1 MCGARTQLDF
11 LCVSVV
17 AMAWFHASL
26 EIATPPCSRNGNQL
40 LSSGREAISFDS
52 CCIPIDKDS
61 LLICLYGPFRL
72 VLSPWGELASLSRFA
87 SLFRSWSPLI
97 LSGNSRCWYGCMF
110 RFLDRYCL

>member
-40 LSSGREAISFDS
+40 LPSGREAISFDS
-52 CCIPIDKDS
+52 CSIPIDKDS
-61 LLICLYGPFRL
+61 LLICLYGPFHL
-72 VLSPWGELASLSRFA
+72 LLFPWGELVSLS
-87 SLFRSWSPLI
+87 
-97 LSGNSRCWYGCMF
+97 
-110 RFLDRYCL
+110 